1 VDVMSVEELS
11 KVIVGSWGADLAGS
25 GEARDEAYAALEDA
39 LAQVDELTK
48 HKGYEVAF
56 QKWMRMVA

>member
-1 VDVMSVEELS
+1 MSVEELS
-11 KVIVGSWGADLAGS
+11 KVIVGSWGADLAGL

-48 HKGYEVAF
+48 QKGYEVAF
-56 QKWMRMVA
+56 QKWMRLVA

>member
-1 VDVMSVEELS
+1 MSVEELS

-25 GEARDEAYAALEDA
+25 VEARDEAYAALEDA

-48 HKGYEVAF
+48 QKGYEVAF